1 MATSI
6 DWGTRVL
13 TVPKA
18 DLTPISGELYE
29 LDTEAWRLELKA
41 LETSEDGIVFPDI
54 HRNPVD
60 SGIVIAG
67 VQYARFIEIINGYT
81 VEFQTAGLVS
91 PADHYSVRLVGSNN
105 NIFDEGVI
113 VRNSV
118 GVNPTNSAGLIVG
131 PGTDTAEIATA
142 VWAYQITPGYN
153 VADLVRGIAAANL
166 ARLSGAAGS
175 TITIRDIDDTK
186 DAIVAT
192 VDSDGNRI
200 SLVLDLT

>member
-1 MATSI
+1 MATAI

-13 TVPKA
+13 TIPKA
-18 DLTPISGELYE
+18 DLTPVSGELYE

-67 VQYARFIEIINGYT
+67 VQYARFIEIINGFK
-81 VEFQTAGLVS
+81 VEFQVDGLVS
-91 PADHYSVRLVGSNN
+91 PDDHYSVTLVGSNN

-118 GVNPTNSAGLIVG
+118 GVNSQNSAGLIK
-131 PGTDTAEIATA
+131 DTNADLAA
-142 VWAYQITPGYN
+142 DVWAYQITPGFN

-166 ARLSGAAGS
+166 AKLSGAGGS
-175 TITIRDIDDTK
+175 TIIIRDVDDTK
-186 DAIVAT
+186 DAITAS
-192 VDSDGNRI
+192 VDADGNRI
-200 SLVLDLT
+200 SLVLDLS